1 MLDLKC
7 IGIVALQTLKNR
19 LSDLKSTK
27 VLTSTKKPLLFPQ
40 INVGEIATIRKKTKI
55 TNSSRQE
62 YILWSKREFSRT
74 RTLVYHLSLPLFFG
88 FYLKQF
94 GFQEDT

>member
-40 INVGEIATIRKKTKI
+40 INVGEIATIRKKQ
-55 TNSSRQE
+55 R
-62 YILWSKREFSRT
+62 
-74 RTLVYHLSLPLFFG
+74 
-88 FYLKQF
+88 
-94 GFQEDT
+94 